1 MVVRMCGAPADG
13 QKKEPF
19 HKGKSSKSAKKKQ
32 RTHGEN
38 GSKLILRFC
47 VHLLCVHRSVSFSG
61 WCLVSNYFSIEARNL
76 SMPAAPFFAEKV
88 CAPKP
93 IFLAT
98 LPKKPPRPWGSRGAV
113 RRFLQIFSAIPSIS
127 LYIKVWLCYH
137 KGQKRGPPL
146 WAAQHWET
154 V

>member
-1 MVVRMCGAPADG
+1 MCGAPADG

-47 VHLLCVHRSVSFSG
+47 VHLLCLHRSVSFSG
-61 WCLVSNYFSIEARNL
+61 GCLVSNYFSIEARNL
-76 SMPAAPFFAEKV
+76 SMPAASFFAEKV

-98 LPKKPPRPWGSRGAV
+98 LPKKPPWPAVAGGQRGV
-113 RRFLQIFSAIPSIS
+113 FRKFFLQSLVFHCTLKFGCAIIKGRREGRRCGRHSTGKP
-127 LYIKVWLCYH
+127 YIN
-137 KGQKRGPPL
+137 RI
-146 WAAQHWET
+146 
-154 V
+154 